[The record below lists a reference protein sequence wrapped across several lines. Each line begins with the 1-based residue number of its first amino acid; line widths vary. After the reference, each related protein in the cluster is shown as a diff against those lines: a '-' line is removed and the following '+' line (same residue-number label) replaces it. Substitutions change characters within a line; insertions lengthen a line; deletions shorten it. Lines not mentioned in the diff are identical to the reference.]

1 MTGAGQRVERQIMTE
16 STSNS
21 DALARL
27 AATIAARRA
36 EGSPD
41 SYTVKLIEQ
50 GVAKC
55 AQKLGEEAVET
66 VIAAVNGDRD
76 AVVSESADLLYHLLV
91 TLEASGVPLD
101 DVLSELARRE
111 GVGGLAEK
119 AAREQG

>member
-1 MTGAGQRVERQIMTE
+1 MTE
-16 STSNS
+16 RTSNS

-27 AATIAARRA
+27 AATIAERRA

-41 SYTVKLIEQ
+41 SYTVKLIEK

-66 VIAAVNGDRD
+66 VIAAMDGDRD

-91 TLEASGVPLD
+91 LLEASGVTLE
-101 DVLSELARRE
+101 DVLSELTRRE